1 MQPVKKEF
9 VDIIE
14 KHKGIIYKICNGY
27 CKEADD
33 REDLVQDVIGHLWKA
48 YPKYNADY
56 KLSTWIYR
64 IALNVA
70 ISYYRKEQTRKKY
83 IQPIQEHTFE
93 VSEQPENENIKLLN
107 QFIAELDELNK
118 ALMILYLDGNSHK
131 EIAEILN
138 ISESNVG
145 TKISRIKIQLK
156 EKFNNLK

>member
-48 YPKYNADY
+48 YPKYNSDY

-83 IQPIQEHTFE
+83 IQPIQEHTLE
-93 VSEQPENENIKLLN
+93 VSEQPEDENIKLLN

-156 EKFNNLK
+156 AKFNNLK